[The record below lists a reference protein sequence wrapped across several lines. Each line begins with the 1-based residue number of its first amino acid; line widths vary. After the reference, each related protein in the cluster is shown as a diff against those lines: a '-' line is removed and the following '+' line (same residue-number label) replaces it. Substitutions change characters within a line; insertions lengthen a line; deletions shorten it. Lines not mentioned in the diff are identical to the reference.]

1 VPLRYCLCGEVSA
14 ASSIRINVA
23 VDVVARDNNF
33 DTANAWLRGGK
44 EVEKRANET
53 GLLERVDDDEDQ
65 PRLEREKR
73 DEEEGG

>member
-1 VPLRYCLCGEVSA
+1 MVTG
-14 ASSIRINVA
+14 IDTNVA

-33 DTANAWLRGGK
+33 NTAKAWLRRGK
-44 EVEKRANET
+44 EVEARANET
-53 GLLERVDDDEDQ
+53 GILERVDDDEDQ